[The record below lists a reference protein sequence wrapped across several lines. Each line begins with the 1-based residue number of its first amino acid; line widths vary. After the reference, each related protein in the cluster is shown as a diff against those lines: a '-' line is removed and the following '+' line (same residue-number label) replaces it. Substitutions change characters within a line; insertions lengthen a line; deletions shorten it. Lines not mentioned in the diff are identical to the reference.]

1 MVSVTKWQN
10 SLIIRYFGVTESGQ
24 KVDRNSILLQNVFI
38 VISSKCYTN
47 FFNVHNFLK
56 RGQKVDRKCNRLCP
70 RKFVPFTATY
80 A

>member
-47 FFNVHNFLK
+47 FF
-56 RGQKVDRKCNRLCP
+56 
-70 RKFVPFTATY
+70 
-80 A
+80 